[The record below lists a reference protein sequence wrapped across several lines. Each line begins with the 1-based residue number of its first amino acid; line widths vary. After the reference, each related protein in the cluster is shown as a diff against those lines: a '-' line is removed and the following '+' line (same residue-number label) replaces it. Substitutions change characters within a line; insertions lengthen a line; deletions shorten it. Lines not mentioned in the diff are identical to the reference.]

1 MGIFGVGASLPLAIL
16 GSLSRTSILRL
27 RGRVRSARTAGKT
40 VFGTVFITIGLL
52 ALRGL
57 DKTLETAL
65 LSASPARLTT
75 FTTSR

>member
-1 MGIFGVGASLPLAIL
+1 
-16 GSLSRTSILRL
+16 
-27 RGRVRSARTAGKT
+27 VRSARTAGKT